1 MLNEP
6 IGSRLLTEIVLQIPK
21 FIQPNSFYRPR
32 NAQRK
37 VQGLNTNLQLVCVS
51 LLKMNFK
58 RALTAALPA
67 VAFSLMPSASLATTS
82 STLFQATVNNNC
94 NFTAT
99 DENAALTLG
108 SNGKVLSGETTTLKI
123 KCNYG
128 VELGLEL
135 DADNNNPET
144 TTNAST
150 ITLDG
155 ASSALTAGSGGK
167 YALGNANGVEKAF
180 KLGMTA
186 TSANAQL
193 LPGTYK
199 YTVTMTLIAAASE

>member
-1 MLNEP
+1 MRFIAQNEF
-6 IGSRLLTEIVLQIPK
+6 Q
-21 FIQPNSFYRPR
+21 
-32 NAQRK
+32 
-37 VQGLNTNLQLVCVS
+37 
-51 LLKMNFK
+51 
-58 RALTAALPA
+58 
-67 VAFSLMPSASLATTS
+67 ASSHRSITCCCILIDAIS
-82 STLFQATVNNNC
+82 ISCNNINTLFQATVNNNC
-94 NFTAT
+94 NFTAI
-99 DENAALTLG
+99 DEEAALTLG

-135 DADNNNPET
+135 AADGNNPET

-155 ASSALTAGSGGK
+155 ASSALTAGTGGK
-167 YALGNANGVEKAF
+167 YALGNANGVEQSF

-193 LPGTYK
+193 LPGAYK
-199 YTVTMTLIAAASE
+199 YTVTMTLVAAASE